1 MKKKLIY
8 LFVLLSFLSC
18 EKQVDWS
25 LQNEQSDL
33 IIVDGMI
40 TNEMKSHEIKL
51 SYPVTQ
57 LNETPKPVSGA
68 TVLISDEDS
77 TYHLTEQ
84 PVGSGIYKTASYF
97 IGQVGNHYTL
107 LINYNGKIYS
117 AKTTLIQG
125 YVFNPLQYV
134 QIGNNGL
141 YHITWI
147 ANAYDAENFAMYEIL
162 LDWSGVPGY
171 QGVDPDSCRSRLLY
185 YTLPT
190 IDVSQVFAPVV
201 EKQYF
206 PAGTIITENRY
217 TLTREHAEFIRAL
230 LSETNW
236 QGGLFDSEHA
246 NIPTNLSDGAIGFF
260 SACGASKLSITVTP

>member
-1 MKKKLIY
+1 MKKRLLYI
-8 LFVLLSFLSC
+8 FIFLSFISC
-18 EKQVDWS
+18 EKQVEWP
-25 LQNEQSDL
+25 LQSEHSNL

-40 TNEMKSHEIKL
+40 TNEKKSHEIKIT
-51 SYPVTQ
+51 YPVTQ

-77 TYHLTEQ
+77 TYQLTEH
-84 PVGSGIYKTASYF
+84 PAGSGIYKTASYV
-97 IGQVGNHYTL
+97 IGRVGNHYTL
-107 LINYNGKIYS
+107 LINLKGKIYS
-117 AKTTLIQG
+117 AKTTLPQG
-125 YVFNPLQYV
+125 YVFNPLQYAKV
-134 QIGNNGL
+134 GNNGL

-147 ANAYDAENFAMYEIL
+147 ANTYNAERFAMYEIL
-162 LDWSGVPGY
+162 LDWSNVPGY
-171 QGVDPDSCRSRLLY
+171 QNINPDSCKSRLLY

-206 PAGTIITENRY
+206 PEGTIITETRY
-217 TLTREHAEFIRAL
+217 SLTREHAEFIRAL

-260 SACGASKLSITVTP
+260 SACGVTKLSLTVTP